1 MLNIFYYIL
10 EFRNIPNISLNTI
23 MLKILESPNS
33 LSLIDYYIYIYYM
46 ISDMITIINKS
57 LYIDLM
63 KRVKKIRMHTLTDE
77 RLSPLKFPSI

>member
-1 MLNIFYYIL
+1 
-10 EFRNIPNISLNTI
+10 
-23 MLKILESPNS
+23 
-33 LSLIDYYIYIYYM
+33 M

-57 LYIDLM
+57 FYIDHM